1 MSLDGK
7 TSNEAY
13 NVKPNQMYTSSDAKA
28 TNQPYTGTSQQ
39 LGTPS
44 SGKTMNQSHRD
55 TAQATYTPSSGGISN
70 QSCND
75 SYQQMGSSSR
85 DRPANFSNIGMGM
98 RGVPGSNGF
107 NTPLPDE
114 LTVPQ
119 DAARKIVP
127 CFKPK
132 GKKLIFTPRPTSTA
146 PSSQKTIPVFTKK
159 VQNAQATT
167 SVNKA
172 ELSRDRCFG
181 NKEVQHGSV
190 SGLPHL
196 DKAPLSLPNLI
207 TKHAGN
213 KAFAIAEMN
222 HQISNATTP
231 KLVHQTTMPTSASC
245 AMTKTPLP
253 TFEHKAREQPST
265 KGSSL
270 SLGIQLSKVS
280 TTPGKRKQQ
289 VSFLTQRQV

>member
-7 TSNEAY
+7 ASNEAY
-13 NVKPNQMYTSSDAKA
+13 KGKPHQMYTSSDAKA

-44 SGKTMNQSHRD
+44 SGKTMNQSYRD
-55 TAQATYTPSSGGISN
+55 TAQATYTPSGGDISN

-75 SYQQMGSSSR
+75 SYQQMGTSSR
-85 DRPANFSNIGMGM
+85 DRPANPSNMGIGI

-132 GKKLIFTPRPTSTA
+132 GKKLIFTQRSTSTA
-146 PSSQKTIPVFTKK
+146 PSTQKTIPVFKKK
-159 VQNAQATT
+159 VHNAQATS
-167 SVNKA
+167 SVNEA

-181 NKEVQHGSV
+181 NKEVQQGSV

-207 TKHAGN
+207 IKHAGN
-213 KAFAIAEMN
+213 KAFALAEMN
-222 HQISNATTP
+222 QQIPNAATP
-231 KLVHQTTMPTSASC
+231 KLVYQTTMPTSASC
-245 AMTKTPLP
+245 AMSGKPQP
-253 TFEHKAREQPST
+253 TFGNKAREQPST

-270 SLGIQLSKVS
+270 TLTSQSKVS
-280 TTPGKRKQQ
+280 TTPGKRKLQ
-289 VSFLTQRQV
+289 VSVLRQRQV